1 MKSKTWSDTKCEPCD
16 DENEEHANLCLMAD
30 IQSDEEEVSKS
41 ELTFD
46 EVQAFLTEIYDELTF
61 DEDALN

>member
-1 MKSKTWSDTKCEPCD
+1 MKSKTWSDTKCESCD

-46 EVQAFLTEIYDELTF
+46 EVQAFLKEIYDELTF
-61 DEDALN
+61 DEVTLN